1 MLNEHYGRIAT
12 ELLLSP
18 RQVEEAAALLDDG
31 ATVPFISRYRKE
43 RTGSLDEM
51 AIASIRDRLAQ
62 LRALDDR
69 RKAILASLIERDL
82 LTDKLEHAISE
93 AQSMTELEDLYLP
106 YRPKRRTRATIA
118 RERGLEPLAETLWA
132 QNPTTDPSAEA
143 LAYVDPDSGVDD
155 VTAALAG
162 ARDIVAETVS
172 ESADARAEIRK
183 LFKSQ
188 GVLRTRVVPS
198 KREDGATYRDY
209 FEWEEPLAKAPG
221 HRLHAILRAERE
233 GVLRL
238 TARPA
243 DEAAIERLT
252 RRFVRGRSA
261 ASDQVAEAVADGY
274 KRLMAP
280 SIENEVRAALKAQ
293 ADEEAV
299 RVFAANLQELLMAPP
314 LGRKRVLA
322 IDPGYRTGCKVVCL
336 DAQGRLLTHT
346 VVRIVG
352 SDRERALAGQEI
364 VDLVRTYAVE
374 AIAIGNGTASR
385 EAEALVRSLGVA
397 REIPAVLVNESGASV
412 YSASEIA
419 RRELP
424 DQDVTVRGAVSIGR
438 RLMDP
443 LAELVKIDPKSIGV
457 GQYQHDVDPSRL
469 RGALDDVVEHCVN
482 AVGVEVNTASAPLL
496 SRVSGL
502 GPKLAESIVSHR
514 DEHGAFRNRDELKD
528 VPRLGPK
535 AYEQAAGFLRI
546 RDGNDPLDTS
556 AVHPESY
563 GIVRRMADDLGCTVV
578 DLIRDEAL
586 RARIEPDR
594 YVTEDVGLPT
604 LTDILEELAK
614 PGRDPREAFD
624 AFSFSDDV
632 RTIEDLAVGMKL
644 PGIVTNVVDFGAF
657 VDIGVHQD
665 GLVHV
670 SQLADQYVE
679 HPSSVV
685 KVGQRVTVT
694 VLDVDVDRSRIGLS
708 MRRNPKQRAQQRE
721 RASSR
726 NAPAGLTA
734 PPPILPHHEGGEAEA

>member
-1 MLNEHYGRIAT
+1 MLNEHYGQIAT

-18 RQVEEAAALLDDG
+18 RQVEAAAALLDDG
-31 ATVPFISRYRKE
+31 STVPFIARYRKE
-43 RTGSLDEM
+43 RTGSLDEV

-69 RKAILASLIERDL
+69 RGAILASLVEREL
-82 LTDKLEHAISE
+82 LTDELKAAIDG
-93 AQSMTELEDLYLP
+93 ARTLTELEDLYLP
-106 YRPKRRTRATIA
+106 YRPKRRTRAMIA
-118 RERGLEPLAETLWA
+118 RERGLEPLAETLLA
-132 QNPTTDPSAEA
+132 QDPATDPHAEA
-143 LAYVDPDSGVDD
+143 IAYVDPNNGVDD
-155 VTAALAG
+155 VAAALAG
-162 ARDIVAETVS
+162 ARDIVAETVN
-172 ESADARAEIRK
+172 ESAEARREIRA
-183 LFKSQ
+183 LFESQ
-188 GVLRTRVVPS
+188 GVLRSRVVPG
-198 KREDGATYRDY
+198 KEVDGATYRDY
-209 FEWEEPLAKAPG
+209 FNWEEPLARAPG
-221 HRLHAILRAERE
+221 HRIHAVLRAERE

-238 TARPA
+238 SARPD
-243 DEAAIERLT
+243 DEAAVERLT
-252 RRFVRGRSA
+252 RRFARGRGA
-261 ASDQVAEAVADGY
+261 ASDQVAEAVEDGY

-280 SIENEVRAALKAQ
+280 SIENEVRATLIAR

-299 RVFAANLQELLMAPP
+299 RVFAANLRELLMAPP

-322 IDPGYRTGCKVVCL
+322 IDPGFRTGCKVVCL

-352 SDRERALAGQEI
+352 SDHDRSLAGQAI
-364 VDLVRTYAVE
+364 VDLARTYAIE

-385 EAEALVRSLGVA
+385 ETEALVRSLDVA
-397 REIPAVLVNESGASV
+397 REIPVMPVNESGASV

-457 GQYQHDVDPSRL
+457 GQYQHDVDPAKL
-469 RGALDDVVEHCVN
+469 HDTLDDVVEHCVN

-502 GPKLAESIVSHR
+502 GPRLAENVVSHR
-514 DEHGAFRNRDELKD
+514 DEHGPFRRRDELKA

-546 RDGNDPLDTS
+546 RDGDDPLDGS

-563 GIVRRMADDLGCTVV
+563 GIVRRMAADLGCTVA

-586 RARIEPDR
+586 RARIDLDR
-594 YVTEDVGLPT
+594 YVSENVGLPT
-604 LTDILEELAK
+604 LSDILAELAK
-614 PGRDPREAFD
+614 PGRDPRESFEV
-624 AFSFSDDV
+624 FSFSDDV

-657 VDIGVHQD
+657 VDVGVHQD

-670 SQLADQYVE
+670 SQLADRYVE
-679 HPSSVV
+679 QPSSVV
-685 KVGQRVTVT
+685 RVGQQVTVT
-694 VLDVDVDRSRIGLS
+694 VLDVDVERNRIGLS
-708 MRRNPKQRAQQRE
+708 MRRDPAKRPARRE
-721 RASSR
+721 RPS
-726 NAPAGLTA
+726 
-734 PPPILPHHEGGEAEA
+734 